1 MLSQLEKGASNP
13 TINTVWKITGALHKP
28 YTSLLALPQ
37 DHTIH
42 IRKQDIQPLV
52 EGKYH
57 IFNYYPKDADRDF
70 ELYQIELEPG
80 GHESIGHPVDSS
92 EYIMMIEGRMELKAR
107 ERSLPALPRRRFL
120 LQCLCSPC
128 IPEPEKPERQSGS
141 DDLLYLTRC
150 RRCFFKFHGLGVK
163 RAVVGN
169 PVQGHVS
176 FKSGHKLPY
185 CQWPLSRPKSCA
197 VLVSPP

>member
-1 MLSQLEKGASNP
+1 MEIGKIIAYNLKRLREERNWSLSQLAEMAGVSKVMLSQLEKGASNP

-107 ERSLPALPRRRFL
+107 EKVYL
-120 LQCLCSPC
+120 LSP
-128 IPEPEKPERQSGS
+128 
-141 DDLLYLTRC
+141 DDGF
-150 RRCFFKFHGLGVK
+150 CFNASV
-163 RAVVGN
+163 
-169 PVQGHVS
+169 PHVY
-176 FKSGHKLPY
+176 P
-185 CQWPLSRPKSCA
+185 SRKIQNAKA
-197 VLVSPP
+197 VLMICYT